1 MFAQPSTR
9 TDFGFHHPASA
20 VWNSKEHSEAKMYKF
35 LKSGRNQMRLD
46 ICRRIWPE
54 LEPEPDSVDVCSIAP
69 HADVMCEVV

>member
-1 MFAQPSTR
+1 
-9 TDFGFHHPASA
+9 
-20 VWNSKEHSEAKMYKF
+20 MYKF